1 MKYTFIT
8 LATTRNLNKNDNETL
23 KKYKPKQAQILL
35 IANEG
40 KK

>member
-1 MKYTFIT
+1 MKYTFIN

-23 KKYKPKQAQILL
+23 KKYKPKQAQILV
-35 IANEG
+35 ANEG